1 MERTEWLTP
10 AGRLAEGSKEEADF
24 LLRGS
29 CLFPFLRLN
38 RRPLKGGREKLRGG
52 RKRGWKGGREGR
64 KGRRKERRPVVAM
77 ETHARDF
84 LGVVPWAGALNESPN
99 NRLSLVTVAT
109 GKGGGGGKGRGGGGE
124 GGGGGGR
131 EEEEEEEEER
141 EEEEEGKRKEEEEE
155 EEEGKVRRGGKMVIK
170 GRDDSEGVGERGS

>member
-1 MERTEWLTP
+1 MLFRSRGEREGREGEGEFNNMYLHWCPRQHSSLPDEESGILKSSCMDGMRDWVERTEWLTP

-99 NRLSLVTVAT
+99 NRLSQI
-109 GKGGGGGKGRGGGGE
+109 GRAH
-124 GGGGGGR
+124 
-131 EEEEEEEEER
+131 
-141 EEEEEGKRKEEEEE
+141 
-155 EEEGKVRRGGKMVIK
+155 V
-170 GRDDSEGVGERGS
+170 